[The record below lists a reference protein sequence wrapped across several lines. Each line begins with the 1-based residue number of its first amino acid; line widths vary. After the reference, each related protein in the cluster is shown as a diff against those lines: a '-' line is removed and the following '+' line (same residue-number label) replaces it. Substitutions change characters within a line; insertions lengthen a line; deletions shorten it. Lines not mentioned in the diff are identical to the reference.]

1 MGKDGIEDLDEEI
14 ESAVDSLFVEEGA
27 GEGIGPAGGKGA
39 IPIQAEPIPDISPEV
54 MEEPLDREML
64 RETAPE
70 AEPVDEEIVT
80 APVGGPAGEDFIP
93 TPEAEPVGAEIVTG
107 PETDPVGEEIITA
120 PEAKSVA
127 EEIASIPT
135 KTKPVEEPLGG
146 EKLPKGVETL
156 EVELLSLEWEFNS
169 EILKKIIA
177 ALGGL
182 KAAYRDNDSLLE
194 IINMMGK
201 VSLYLLNDEKSI
213 TPEALRFLQDG
224 KEVIK
229 FLTTEKGELLIFKN
243 LVVEGINSHFQ
254 LLGLERG
261 ARKDEA
267 PDEIFQK
274 LCSDLEKDRM
284 RLFEGENRLGRALH
298 QFKNMKDEFLFDDGM
313 GGLSDELER
322 IQGSLRSCFGGL
334 GDISEQF
341 QRKIFGQRLY
351 GVQRVLLVETQN
363 RIFGIPSDSVMKS
376 YTLADDYAENII
388 SQDSITLKG
397 KRIPLLKLSRVFN
410 LGMTRVKRS
419 QGIVLAGERNQIIA
433 ILVDRVLSNRSLLV
447 KTAEQ
452 ERKGLKYIT
461 AISHLKSGKMVYILN
476 IDRLK
481 ARG

>member
-1 MGKDGIEDLDEEI
+1 MEKDGIEDLDEEI
-14 ESAVDSLFVEEGA
+14 ESAVDSLFVEEGTD
-27 GEGIGPAGGKGA
+27 EGIGPAGGKGG
-39 IPIQAEPIPDISPEV
+39 IPIQAELIPDISPEV
-54 MEEPLDREML
+54 MEEPLEREVL

-70 AEPVDEEIVT
+70 AEPVGEEIVT
-80 APVGGPAGEDFIP
+80 APSAGPVGEEIIT
-93 TPEAEPVGAEIVTG
+93 TPEAEPVGEEIVT
-107 PETDPVGEEIITA
+107 A
-120 PEAKSVA
+120 PAAKSVT
-127 EEIASIPT
+127 EEIASIPA
-135 KTKPVEEPLGG
+135 KTKPVEKPLGG

-229 FLTTEKGELLIFKN
+229 FLTMEKGELLIFKN

-254 LLGLERG
+254 LLGLDRG
-261 ARKDEA
+261 ARKGEA

-298 QFKNMKDEFLFDDGM
+298 QFKNMKDELLFDDGM
-313 GGLSDELER
+313 SGLSDELER

-376 YTLADDYAENII
+376 YTLADDYAENIA

-397 KRIPLLKLSRVFN
+397 KRIPLVKLSRVFN

-433 ILVDRVLSNRSLLV
+433 ILVDRVLRNRSLFV

-481 ARG
+481 ARAQT